1 MELTLA
7 LLRSVTKI
15 ASVKVIYLLS
25 SKETLSYIMDII
37 GGFYV

>member
-1 MELTLA
+1 MELTFA

-15 ASVKVIYLLS
+15 AWVKVIYLLS
-25 SKETLSYIMDII
+25 SKKTLSYIMDII